1 MQYYSKEIR
10 IAFFSLVASL
20 FLLSGL
26 NPSFSQEELPEISDE
41 DLELLEE
48 FLELA
53 EELFEEENYEE
64 SIFYYDKVLGID
76 PTDFDALF
84 GMANSLEN
92 LGNYQASII
101 YYDLILEIDS
111 SNVDALFG
119 IAKALENLG
128 KDEEAISYYN
138 QAIEIEVEDVSFEE
152 ISDEDLD
159 LIEEFLEQAE
169 ELLEEENYEEA
180 ISYYDKAL
188 AIDSTNAEALFG
200 KSLVLES
207 LGEEEESFS
216 NLEKISIPEPPEVE
230 LGVLPED
237 TENPIVSDEIAKT
250 DQTLF
255 VIIGVFIVILIIIIL
270 FDYVARRRKTVSD
283 VLTVRA
289 PKQTIF
295 SKPLSTSDSNQKEDD
310 FHPTSLD
317 AATNLEVNQAMKVLS
332 NLREMN
338 MLDDPKTAKQFLLM
352 KGFSRISV
360 KNALLGMG
368 IDSSY
373 VADL

>member
-20 FLLSGL
+20 FLLSGM

-48 FLELA
+48 YLEQA
-53 EELFEEENYEE
+53 EELFDEENYDEAILLY
-64 SIFYYDKVLGID
+64 SIVLGID

-84 GMANSLEN
+84 GMADSLEN

-111 SNVDALFG
+111 TNVDALFG
-119 IAKALENLG
+119 IAVALENLG

-138 QAIEIEVEDVSFEE
+138 QAIEIEVEDVSFGE

-159 LIEEFLEQAE
+159 LLEEYLEQAE

-188 AIDSTNAEALFG
+188 AIDSTNAEALFA

-207 LGEEEESFS
+207 LGREEESFS

-230 LGVLPED
+230 LRVLPED
-237 TENPIVSDEIAKT
+237 TENPIVADEIVKT
-250 DQTLF
+250 DQILF
-255 VIIGVFIVILIIIIL
+255 VIVGVFIVILIIIIL
-270 FDYVARRRKTVSD
+270 LDYVLRRRKIVVD
-283 VLTVRA
+283 VVTQKET
-289 PKQTIF
+289 KQTIF
-295 SKPLSTSDSNQKEDD
+295 SKPLSNSDSNQKEDD

-317 AATNLEVNQAMKVLS
+317 AATNLEVNQAMKTLS

-338 MLDDPKTAKQFLLM
+338 LLDDPKTAKQFLLM

-360 KNALLGMG
+360 KNALLGIG
-368 IDSSY
+368 IDPSY